1 MAEFNDWNDS
11 SSSKNKKIKLN
22 SNPFESFDKKD
33 YWAYA
38 DYKHMIELLKSDDN
52 LLEENVNLKNQL
64 NSYFKYNNKI
74 KSVLIGHNLVSLI
87 EMQLIQHFG

>member
-11 SSSKNKKIKLN
+11 SSSKSKKIKLN
-22 SNPFESFDKKD
+22 SNPFESFDKND

-52 LLEENVNLKNQL
+52 LLEENVNLKK
-64 NSYFKYNNKI
+64 SI
-74 KSVLIGHNLVSLI
+74 KLIFQI
-87 EMQLIQHFG
+87 

>member
-11 SSSKNKKIKLN
+11 SSSKSKKIKLN

-52 LLEENVNLKNQL
+52 LLEENVNLKK
-64 NSYFKYNNKI
+64 SI
-74 KSVLIGHNLVSLI
+74 KLIFQI
-87 EMQLIQHFG
+87 